1 MQITAGA
8 FKVNTRFT
16 GWSDAQIAEY
26 IRVEKKIVPSSVW
39 IPETLLLLTLF
50 VFLPRALRQEDFG
63 YIYGLLIMITCLIAQ
78 GVCDYSVRKSKT
90 RLMGLEY
97 SSHHEKNRFTGW
109 SDEELDKYMRLE
121 KGMSPP
127 PIWTYIFLFSAAV
140 GLADTTFSRLLLG
153 IAWVLAVRVL
163 IYHMVRRNKKRL
175 FELERKHQED
185 GK

>member
-1 MQITAGA
+1 MQISAGA
-8 FKVNTRFT
+8 FKVNNRFT

-26 IRVEKKIVPSSVW
+26 ICVEKKIVPSIAW
-39 IPETLLLLTLF
+39 IPETLLLLTVF

-63 YIYGLLIMITCLIAQ
+63 YIYGLLIMNTCLIVQ

-97 SSHHEKNRFTGW
+97 NSHHEKNRFTAW
-109 SDEELDKYMRLE
+109 SDDELDKYIRLE
-121 KGMSPP
+121 KGISPP

-140 GLADTTFSRLLLG
+140 GLANTAFSRLLLG
-153 IAWVLAVRVL
+153 ITWVLAVRVL
-163 IYHMVRRNKKRL
+163 ICHIVRKGKKRL
-175 FELERKHQED
+175 LELEQKHQED